1 MYFIQRLGSHRQSL
15 RLVSQN
21 QLTPQDFHQ
30 IARDLGVVPRTA
42 RKSGLISARV
52 ASVREKIDTHW
63 NGRESS
69 NIASPGDHI
78 VTNMLANREVLLDA
92 SGTANT
98 YVVTAERFPQ
108 LYELDTGA
116 TEFGAIHR
124 PRGKVEALFFS
135 AGFEILAPW
144 GEMQT
149 ADAGYILLNLQE
161 VYGNNLET
169 FEKTYSWDA

>member
-21 QLTPQDFHQ
+21 QLPPQDFHR
-30 IARDLGVVPRTA
+30 IASDLRVAPRTVC
-42 RKSGLISARV
+42 KSGLVSARV
-52 ASVREKIDTHW
+52 ASVRETIDTQW

-78 VTNMLANREVLLDA
+78 VTNMRANREMLLDA

-108 LYELDTGA
+108 LYERDNN
-116 TEFGAIHR
+116 F
-124 PRGKVEALFFS
+124 
-135 AGFEILAPW
+135 
-144 GEMQT
+144 
-149 ADAGYILLNLQE
+149 DASVMRIN
-161 VYGNNLET
+161 
-169 FEKTYSWDA
+169 